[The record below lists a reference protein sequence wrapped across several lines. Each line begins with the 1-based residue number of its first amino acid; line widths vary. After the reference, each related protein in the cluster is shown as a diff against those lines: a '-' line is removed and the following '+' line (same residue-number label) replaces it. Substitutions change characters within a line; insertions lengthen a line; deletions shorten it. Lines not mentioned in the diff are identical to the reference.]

1 MPLFKVEQK
10 TNIITKEEQVIANE
24 IKRLRK
30 AILVH
35 SVIYYRLNTN
45 IISDIQF
52 DKFAKRLQ
60 KLQNQY
66 PSISKKV
73 DEFYKEFKDWDGCS
87 GFNLPLG
94 NIWANN
100 KARYLLTLKE
110 VKR

>member
-1 MPLFKVEQK
+1 MLFTIKKNKESTQEEQK
-10 TNIITKEEQVIANE
+10 IKEE

-30 AILVH
+30 VILVH

-66 PSISKKV
+66 PLLSKDV
-73 DEFYKEFKDWDGCS
+73 NEFYKEFKDWDGCS

-94 NIWANN
+94 DIWANN
-100 KARYLLTLKE
+100 KARYLLGLKGN
-110 VKR
+110 

>member
-1 MPLFKVEQK
+1 MLFTIKKNKESTQEEQK
-10 TNIITKEEQVIANE
+10 IKEE

-30 AILVH
+30 VILVH

-66 PSISKKV
+66 PLLSKGV
-73 DEFYKEFKDWDGCS
+73 NEFYKEFKDWDGCS

-94 NIWANN
+94 DIWANN
-100 KARYLLTLKE
+100 KARYLLGLKGN
-110 VKR
+110 